1 MLITELA
8 VLQETEEKGGTER
21 KYLSNDKKSRSM
33 RTAKRRVINLVGYRT
48 RDENTHKRREK
59 NREKNREKEKK
70 EERPQVHQRYKEVA
84 NFYYSV
90 CGM

>member
-1 MLITELA
+1 MLMTELA
-8 VLQETEEKGGTER
+8 VLQKTEEKGGTER
-21 KYLSNDKKSRSM
+21 KYLPNDKKSRSM
-33 RTAKRRVINLVGYRT
+33 RTAKRCVINLVGYRT

-59 NREKNREKEKK
+59 NREKEKK
-70 EERPQVHQRYKEVA
+70 EERPQVRPRYEEVA